1 MAPGHLQTVLEA
13 LQSME
18 QGALQP
24 LSSNDTLSLGREL
37 RILLGSEISRTDK
50 EAGLR
55 VKVRKLWVLLPFFF
69 FFNKP
74 DILSLLPCSF
84 PPLIG
89 EFGITTPVNYSSQP
103 AFAKV
108 AAHVMN
114 SPNLPDL
121 ALSGCKLATCKNRG
135 SADERWPQHF
145 LLQTVSG

>member
-1 MAPGHLQTVLEA
+1 MWLLAICRLCWKPCKAWHKEPFSLSPQMIPYPWEESFRFCLDQRSAEQIKRLGLE
-13 LQSME
+13 S
-18 QGALQP
+18 
-24 LSSNDTLSLGREL
+24 R
-37 RILLGSEISRTDK
+37 SENS
-50 EAGLR
+50 GFCCL
-55 VKVRKLWVLLPFFF
+55 FF

-89 EFGITTPVNYSSQP
+89 QFGITTPVNYSSQP

-121 ALSGCKLATCKNRG
+121 ALSGCKLAICKNRG